1 MSKKIFKAI
10 SLLAFGTIISRFFG
24 LLREIVSANF
34 FGTTKI
40 YDAFL
45 LSFMIPNFFRGLLA
59 EGALTSSF
67 IPVFTEYL
75 SDEQKKNQLG
85 EIVNI
90 TFTLSIIFTF
100 SLFLIFFILSEIGV
114 RFLIY
119 ESKWYYV
126 FLLLKFTFPYLIFIS
141 LSALYTGILNSYKSF
156 FLPSISPIIL
166 DFFWIL
172 FLFLSSFFGNTLEER
187 IFSLCVGVILGGIGQ
202 YLILIPSV
210 RKLGY
215 SPRISLKFS
224 HPAIKKM
231 GYLFLPMIVG
241 VAVGPINLLVD
252 YSLANFLSS
261 GMVSGLWYAT
271 RLYQLPLGIFGVS
284 ISTAILPWLSEN
296 FSKKEFDKFKENLY
310 YAFKILFLTILPSI
324 FILIFLRKE
333 IITFLFKRGMFD
345 FKSVDLTSY
354 PLFFYSLG
362 LIFYGGISVMTRCF
376 YAFNDTRTP
385 VKVGIFSIATNFI
398 LDIILM
404 KFLAHGGIALS
415 TSLVGLINFLL
426 LFYLFNKKYLK
437 LDYRRIL
444 KTFLLAFFSTIP
456 SGIFLIFSKN
466 YFQQRLN
473 LFIFL
478 LISIFA
484 TLILFFITS
493 KIFEL
498 VVKTL
503 SLRSFSNPTLEVGER
518 RENERD

>member
-1 MSKKIFKAI
+1 MSKKIFRAI
-10 SLLAFGTIISRFFG
+10 SLLAIGTIISRFFG
-24 LLREIVSANF
+24 LFREIVSANF

-75 SDEQKKNQLG
+75 SDEGEKSQLK
-85 EIVNI
+85 EIVDI
-90 TFTLSIIFTF
+90 TFTLSLIFTF

-114 RFLIY
+114 RILIY

-156 FLPSISPIIL
+156 FLPSISPIVL

-172 FLFLSSFFGNTLEER
+172 SLFYFAHFFGNTLEEK
-187 IFSLCVGVILGGIGQ
+187 IFSLCLGVILGGIGQ
-202 YLILIPSV
+202 YLILVPSV

-215 SPRISLKFS
+215 SPKISLNFS

-231 GYLFLPMIVG
+231 GFLFLPMIVG

-271 RLYQLPLGIFGVS
+271 RLYQLPLGIFGIS
-284 ISTAILPWLSEN
+284 ISTAVLPWLSEN
-296 FSKKEFDKFKENLY
+296 FSKKEFDKFRENLN
-310 YAFKILFLTILPSI
+310 YAFKILFLTIIPSTI
-324 FILIFLRKE
+324 FLIFLKDE

-345 FKSVDLTSY
+345 VKSVNLTSY

-362 LIFYGGISVMTRCF
+362 LVFYGGISVMTRCF

-385 VKVGIFSIATNFI
+385 VKIGVFSIATNFI

-404 KFLAHGGIALS
+404 QFLAHGGIALS

-426 LFYLFNKKYLK
+426 LFYFFNKKHLK
-437 LDYRRIL
+437 VDYGKIL
-444 KTFLLAFFSTIP
+444 EIFGVSFISAIPMFIFLTIFRNFLLQ
-456 SGIFLIFSKN
+456 K
-466 YFQQRLN
+466 LN
-473 LFIFL
+473 LFNFL
-478 LISIFA
+478 FLSVSSG
-484 TLILFFITS
+484 LILYFFSFKFIS
-493 KIFEL
+493 RI
-498 VVKTL
+498 
-503 SLRSFSNPTLEVGER
+503 LRR
-518 RENERD
+518 RI